1 MKPILKDVYHSL
13 TALVKKI
20 TDTSIVTE
28 LETECLDFIAMIS
41 GLKPV
46 FLLGRGVNSP
56 EWIEG
61 VVSLS
66 QNLKLNVLN
75 GPFWDA
81 TPYGG
86 LPSWYRKHCQRELA
100 PLQAYYIASARDAVE
115 AVSKINNSG
124 GKLGMTEEAHLLGYP
139 NCCVVAHYN
148 RSLRYHR
155 ATLSILKR
163 LTDGNEAQMIPL
175 LTGGA
180 NFAPATNNEISDF
193 EEAFNIH
200 PATHGSWNMCS
211 SCVSDP
217 NSSSKKLITEYRN
230 LLENL

>member
-20 TDTSIVTE
+20 TDTSIVTK
-28 LETECLDFIAMIS
+28 LEMECLDFAAMVS

-46 FLLGRGVNSP
+46 FLLGRGIDHP
-56 EWIEG
+56 EWVEG
-61 VVSLS
+61 IISLS
-66 QNLKLNVLN
+66 KDLELNVLN

-81 TPYGG
+81 TPYAG
-86 LPSWYRKHCQRELA
+86 LPSWYREHCQRELGH
-100 PLQAYYIASARDAVE
+100 LRAYYIASGRVSVE
-115 AVSKINNSG
+115 AILRINKAG
-124 GKLGMTEEAHLLGYP
+124 GKLGMTEEARLLGYP
-139 NCCVVAHYN
+139 ECCVAAHYD
-148 RSLRYHR
+148 RTLRYHR

-163 LTDGNEAQMIPL
+163 LTNGNEPQMISL

-180 NFAPATNNEISDF
+180 NFAPVTNNEISDF

-200 PATHGSWNMCS
+200 PANQGSWNMCTR
-211 SCVSDP
+211 CVSNP
-217 NSSSKKLITEYRN
+217 NSSSKKLSAEYRN